1 MRQGLTHARLIRR
14 RCGCCAALF
23 RVHHARMPDPDPVTP
38 QDLREAVELA
48 ITLLRAG
55 RAAEAETLLVQ
66 LRERHPRDGDVL
78 NLSGIAARYLGRG
91 EDALRLTAAAVEVDP
106 ESGLFHANHGAAL
119 ALAGM
124 KQQAVAA
131 YEIALR
137 LRPDNASDRRNL
149 GVLLAGLG
157 HGTAALPQLRRAVE
171 LAPED
176 PETHVALARA
186 LHEAG
191 DMKGAGEATA
201 RALLLLPEDQLAE
214 EARFIA
220 SIAAGQ
226 VPARAP
232 GAYLRSLFD
241 AYADTF
247 DQHLTGTL
255 GYRTP
260 EHLATLLGSVVPAER
275 QLAVLDLGCGTG
287 LSGAVLKPFA
297 RHMVGLDLS
306 PGMLARARDRKL
318 YDALHEVD
326 LMDWLPTQPPESF
339 DLACAAD
346 VLIYL
351 GHLVPLFTQVARVL
365 TPGGYFLLSI
375 EDQVPGAAGHGT
387 VGAGLRYQHDPA
399 IALADAGRCGF
410 KLVARDAATL
420 RAERGHPVHGTLL
433 LLSKD

>member
-1 MRQGLTHARLIRR
+1 
-14 RCGCCAALF
+14 
-23 RVHHARMPDPDPVTP
+23 MPDRAPVAP
-38 QDLREAVELA
+38 QDLREAVALA

-55 RAAEAETLLVQ
+55 RAAEAETLLAA
-66 LRERHPRDGDVL
+66 LRDRHPRDGDVL

-124 KQQAVAA
+124 KKEAVAA
-131 YEIALR
+131 YETALR

-157 HGTAALPQLRRAVE
+157 HGPAALPQLRRAVE

-186 LHEAG
+186 LHESG

-201 RALLLLPEDQLAE
+201 RALLLLPEDQLAQ

-220 SIAAGQ
+220 TVAAGQ
-226 VPARAP
+226 VPPRAP

-247 DQHLTGTL
+247 DQHLTNTL

-260 EHLATLLGSVVPAER
+260 EHLGTLLAAVVPAEAR
-275 QLAVLDLGCGTG
+275 LAVLDLGCGTG

-306 PGMLARARDRKL
+306 PGMLTRAKARAV

-326 LMDWLPTQPPESF
+326 LLDWLPAQPPASF

-351 GHLVPLFTQVARVL
+351 GDLVPLFTEVARVL
-365 TPGGYFLLSI
+365 APGGHFLLSI
-375 EDQVPGAAGHGT
+375 ENQVPGSAGHGT
-387 VGAGLRYQHDPA
+387 VGAGMRYQHDPEV
-399 IALADAGRCGF
+399 ALAEAAGCGF
-410 KLVARDAATL
+410 ALAARGSATL

-433 LLSKD
+433 LLRKSQGSLE